1 METEPEKEN
10 QENQK
15 LKQSGRKRGRPRK
28 KKVISQ
34 KRFVEAV
41 KVFMTPEEKLDL
53 QTKVGDFK
61 SLSNYIRHHLGL
73 GLNES
78 GRKKKF
84 TESALDL
91 DFTIDE

>member
-1 METEPEKEN
+1 MSSEAEN
-10 QENQK
+10 QQNQK
-15 LKQSGRKRGRPRK
+15 LKNPGRKRGRPRK

-61 SLSNYIRHHLGL
+61 SLSNYIRHHLGM
-73 GLNES
+73 GLNET
-78 GRKKKF
+78 GRKKIHTKP
-84 TESALDL
+84 ALDL
-91 DFTIDE
+91 DISSYL